1 MKYQFIQSQ
10 QEYFSL
16 ERMCRLLQISRSGYY
31 SYSKGDA
38 CKRKVENNML
48 SAQIRIIYDETK
60 KSYGSP
66 RIHAELSAK
75 GYSCG
80 KNRVARLMKQNGLK
94 AKASRRVKYN
104 PFVHYDYPAGKN
116 CLERRFNVDQVNHVW
131 VSDITYI
138 PTNEGWL
145 YLAIILDLC
154 SRRVVGYA
162 MSEAQRKD
170 LVITALDQAVCLR
183 KPPKGL
189 TFHSDRGIQYI
200 CDQFQERLI
209 QYGMIRSVSRRGN
222 CYDNAVAES
231 FFHTL
236 KTELMQGITYQ
247 TRNEARKSLFE
258 YIVVFYNN
266 KRRHSHL
273 NYLTPAEFEDLKTK
287 P

>member
-10 QEYFSL
+10 QEYFSR
-16 ERMCRLLQISRSGYY
+16 ERMCRLLEVSRSGYY
-31 SYSKGDA
+31 SYKKDEPSE
-38 CKRKVENNML
+38 RKAENNML
-48 SAQIRIIYDETK
+48 SAQIRTIYDESK
-60 KSYGSP
+60 MRYGSP
-66 RIHAELSAK
+66 RVHAELGVK
-75 GYSCG
+75 GYRCG

-104 PFVHYDYPAGKN
+104 PFVHHDYPAGKN
-116 CLERRFNVDQVNHVW
+116 HLGRKFNIAQINHAW

-162 MSEAQRKD
+162 MSESQRKD
-170 LVITALDQAVCLR
+170 LVIAALDQAVCLR
-183 KPPKGL
+183 RPPKGL
-189 TFHSDRGIQYI
+189 TFHSDRGVQYI
-200 CDQFQERLI
+200 CNQFQDRLI
-209 QYGMIRSVSRRGN
+209 QYGMTGSMSRRGN
-222 CYDNAVAES
+222 CYDNAVVES

-236 KTELMQGITYQ
+236 KTELIQGITYQ
-247 TRNEARKSLFE
+247 TRDEARKSLFE

-273 NYLTPAEFEDLKTK
+273 NYLTPAEFEALKNK